1 MLYFTC
7 ISRTSSHN
15 WMLCQWAWCIR
26 LSQYSLLRQWATTPV
41 HKFYLWNH
49 RVSPQCHTFGY
60 AGYHKMLGRFL
71 GINTTTDKMFHQVI
85 EESQHYRNVRWDKWG
100 WKRRDE
106 ENACGPTGKLETSCH
121 YVRWL
126 LAHSWLLFTECN
138 ICDMKLAHW
147 CLALV
152 RSCLH
157 ERLWPNSV
165 WWSVS
170 RYSQICWR
178 LPGWCTV
185 STSQRRLPHWDQL
198 AGSGLL
204 VGEVIPNCL
213 FIYY

>member
-1 MLYFTC
+1 M
-7 ISRTSSHN
+7 S
-15 WMLCQWAWCIR
+15 
-26 LSQYSLLRQWATTPV
+26 
-41 HKFYLWNH
+41 YLW
-49 RVSPQCHTFGY
+49 VCWLPQDVG
-60 AGYHKMLGRFL
+60 AFL
-71 GINTTTDKMFHQVI
+71 GINTTTDKMFHWVI
-85 EESQHYRNVRWDKWG
+85 EESQHYRNVRWDMWG

-106 ENACGPTGKLETSCH
+106 ENACGPTGKLEMSCH
-121 YVRWL
+121 YIRWL

-138 ICDMKLAHW
+138 VCDMKLAHW

-152 RSCLH
+152 WSCLH
-157 ERLWPNSV
+157 ERFWPNSV

-178 LPGWCTV
+178 LPGWCPV
-185 STSQRRLPHWDQL
+185 STSQRGRLPHWDQL